1 MYRGRCHPARL
12 ASTLELIM
20 TSSNLLAFVRFI
32 MTSDSMRY
40 VISSAAREPGPIIH
54 ACAHWT
60 SSNLGRETEE
70 NLDREIQAIELRN
83 TIDDSLK
90 VVRFYYTV
98 VTTNVSIKKTLAYTI
113 NHETQSILCT
123 LSNRNR
129 NTINIPIVQR
139 LHLIVALLK
148 TSVKNKVVSV

>member
-1 MYRGRCHPARL
+1 MYWGLCHPARL

-20 TSSNLLAFVRFI
+20 TSSNLLAFVGFI
-32 MTSDSMRY
+32 MTSDFMRY
-40 VISSAAREPGPIIH
+40 IISSAAREPGPIIH

-98 VTTNVSIKKTLAYTI
+98 VTTNVSIKKPLHTRIITK
-113 NHETQSILCT
+113 
-123 LSNRNR
+123 LSQFY
-129 NTINIPIVQR
+129 V
-139 LHLIVALLK
+139 H
-148 TSVKNKVVSV
+148 